1 MTFPKQKLGQF
12 IICSLLC
19 GSLSISSANAVDA
32 ETAQTIADLKAQVQ
46 LLIDRVKQLE
56 AKSAA
61 PPASTTTAPP
71 PSPPP
76 QEPTPQ
82 QAMQPLME
90 IPQGGTT
97 ETAPATTQQ
106 GPSPVPTLDISE
118 KGLIFR
124 SKDNH
129 HAVRLGGLL
138 QADLREFVDEGSST
152 ASKFLIRRA
161 RPYAS
166 GYFYDDWNYRLAP
179 EFALASPVATTYS
192 TTIAD
197 SFINYKPME
206 EIQVQAGKFKVPV
219 SLEMNV
225 GPAYTM
231 FNERSV
237 TENLTPNRD
246 IGVMI
251 HGLLWQG
258 KLSWAAMVGANAR
271 NDTIDTGLDMASGN
285 NGYFRL
291 FAQPFKDETSIPEA
305 LHGLRLGIGGSLG
318 YQTQSN
324 AGTSAL
330 FTAYSTDGGN
340 AFFNFPDGLN
350 TQGERWRLTP
360 QLYYSYGPFG
370 LLGEFIAEKQGV
382 STSGV
387 APGGGFTNYEST
399 AWNVSANYVLT
410 GEDAT
415 LDGIV
420 PREPFDPENG
430 GWGAWEM
437 ALRYDGMALGANMFR
452 PVAQGGLGA
461 SATENATA
469 VNGVS
474 WAINWYLNRI
484 IRLGL
489 TVEYNAFTGGGAPGT
504 VVENNELGFLTRLQ
518 LMY

>member
-1 MTFPKQKLGQF
+1 MV
-12 IICSLLC
+12 CSVFFCLPC
-19 GSLSISSANAVDA
+19 ISSVSAMDE
-32 ETAQTIADLKAQVQ
+32 ETSKTIADLKAQVEV
-46 LLIDRVKQLE
+46 LMDKVKQLE
-56 AKSAA
+56 SKTATPPATSTQPPIISSNPTPRLKESA
-61 PPASTTTAPP
+61 PP
-71 PSPPP
+71 
-76 QEPTPQ
+76 E
-82 QAMQPLME
+82 AMQPLME
-90 IPQGGTT
+90 LPENGTT
-97 ETAPATTQQ
+97 ETAKAAQQQ
-106 GPSPVPTLDISE
+106 GSTNSPMLDVSE
-118 KGLIFR
+118 NGLVFR
-124 SKDNH
+124 SKDNR
-129 HAVRLGGLL
+129 HAIRLGGLL

-166 GYFYDDWNYRLAP
+166 GYFYDVWNYRFAP
-179 EFALASPVATTYS
+179 EFALAAPNSTTYS

-197 SFINYKPME
+197 AFINYKPME

-237 TENLTPNRD
+237 SENLTPNRD

-251 HGLLWQG
+251 HGLIFDA

-271 NDTIDTGLDMASGN
+271 NDTIDTGLDFGSGN

-291 FAQPFKDETSIPEA
+291 FAQPFKNESAIPEE
-305 LHGLRLGIGGSLG
+305 LHGLRLGVGGSIA

-324 AGTSAL
+324 SGTSAL
-330 FTAYSTDGGN
+330 FQSYSTDGGN
-340 AFFNFPDGLN
+340 SFFNFPNGLN
-350 TQGERWRLTP
+350 TQGERWRLSP

-382 STSGV
+382 NTSGV
-387 APGGGFTNYEST
+387 SAGGGFTSYETT
-399 AWNVSANYVLT
+399 AWNVSMNYVLT
-410 GEDAT
+410 GENAT

-420 PREPFDPENG
+420 PREPFDPKNG

-437 ALRYDGMALGANMFR
+437 ALRYDGIALGDNFFR
-452 PVAQGGLGA
+452 PVAQGGIGA
-461 SATENATA
+461 SATTNATA
-469 VNGVS
+469 INGVS
-474 WAINWYLNRI
+474 WAVDWYLNRI
-484 IRLGL
+484 VRLGL

-504 VVENNELGFLTRLQ
+504 IVENNELGFLTRLQ